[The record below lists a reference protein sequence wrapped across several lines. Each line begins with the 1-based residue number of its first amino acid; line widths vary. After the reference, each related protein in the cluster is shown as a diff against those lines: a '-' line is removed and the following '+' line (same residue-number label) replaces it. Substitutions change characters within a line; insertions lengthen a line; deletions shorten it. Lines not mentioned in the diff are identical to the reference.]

1 MMWRRVNRHT
11 KHILYSNMSGELK
24 SVLEDGPIEGEPLVS
39 VCVITYNHGKY
50 IRQCLDGILMQK
62 VNFPYEILIH
72 DDASPDDTADII
84 REYWEKYPTVIK
96 PILREEN
103 QYSKGVDV
111 SRFNFDRA
119 KAKYIAQCE
128 GDDYWTDD
136 GKLQMQ
142 VDFLEEH
149 EEYVE
154 CGHNVRCIN
163 DLGYLLP
170 KSYIPY
176 TYLRERDYSIDDIKN
191 GKIWRIPTASAV
203 YRNIYP
209 NLDEKTVRDYYV
221 LSANGDFKINILLS
235 NFGKCHVFKRPMS
248 VYRYIVNSG
257 TSYQARNKGKNNILY
272 NYNVLIELEEYHKS
286 IFNVDVNYK
295 FMLSW
300 IVAGAIGNSIIP
312 LLGDYKRNNQIKKD
326 IASKYIQRYGKVSYV
341 TVVIP
346 LIIPVGIRYMCR
358 IAYQKLVDLY
368 MMIKLF

>member
-1 MMWRRVNRHT
+1 
-11 KHILYSNMSGELK
+11 MSGVLK
-24 SVLEDGPIEGEPLVS
+24 SVLEDGPIKGEPLVS

-111 SRFNFDRA
+111 SQFNFDRA

-142 VDFLEEH
+142 VDFLEAH

-163 DLGYLLP
+163 EYGKLP
-170 KSYIPY
+170 KYYIPY
-176 TYLRERDYSIDDIKN
+176 TYTYKKEYSIEDIKK
-191 GKIWRIPTASAV
+191 GKKWHIPTASAV
-203 YRNIYP
+203 YRNIFCHI
-209 NLDEKTVRDYYV
+209 NNDTLNKYYS
-221 LSANGDFKINILLS
+221 LTATGDFKIQILLS
-235 NFGKCHVFKRPMS
+235 NYGKCYKYLSPMS
-248 VYRYIVNSG
+248 TYRYIVNSG
-257 TSYQARNKGKNNILY
+257 TSYNATNKGKNNMLY
-272 NYNVLIELEEYHKS
+272 NYCALIELADFQQSSYGVKL
-286 IFNVDVNYK
+286 DYK
-295 FMLSW
+295 YLLSW
-300 IVAGAIGNSIIP
+300 NVAGAIGNSIIP
-312 LLGDYKRNNQIKKD
+312 FLGEKNENKTIRDTLISDYIG
-326 IASKYIQRYGKVSYV
+326 RYGLPPYIFQ
-341 TVVIP
+341 TLP
-346 LIIPVGIRYMCR
+346 LIPIVGVRYLIRLITNR
-358 IAYQKLVDLY
+358 TVDTWMKILHSGR
-368 MMIKLF
+368 

>member
-1 MMWRRVNRHT
+1 
-11 KHILYSNMSGELK
+11 MSGEFK

-62 VNFPYEILIH
+62 VNFPYEVLIH

-149 EEYVE
+149 GEYVE
-154 CGHNVRCIN
+154 CGHNIIVLEEGRIN
-163 DLGYLLP
+163 EKHPASRASERIYTFSDLA
-170 KSYIPY
+170 
-176 TYLRERDYSIDDIKN
+176 D
-191 GKIWRIPTASAV
+191 GKRWMVATASAV
-203 YRNIYP
+203 YRNVFLELSE
-209 NLDEKTVRDYYV
+209 NKKDDYY
-221 LSANGDFKINILLS
+221 SCTANGDLKLQLLLS
-235 NFGKCHVFKRPMS
+235 QYGDCYMFKKQMS
-248 VYRYIVNSG
+248 VYRYIISTG
-257 TSYQARNKGKNNILY
+257 TSYNARMHGKNTEKIRYDYYLSAVNFMKKSFGIDLNWKDLFNDTIYWAIINWVRYFKRNRKENTDICVYIL
-272 NYNVLIELEEYHKS
+272 K
-286 IFNVDVNYK
+286 
-295 FMLSW
+295 
-300 IVAGAIGNSIIP
+300 
-312 LLGDYKRNNQIKKD
+312 DYKRRYGTLEFLKTTCLLTP
-326 IASKYIQRYGKVSYV
+326 KYIVKKCMYYLNNNK
-341 TVVIP
+341 
-346 LIIPVGIRYMCR
+346 
-358 IAYQKLVDLY
+358 
-368 MMIKLF
+368 